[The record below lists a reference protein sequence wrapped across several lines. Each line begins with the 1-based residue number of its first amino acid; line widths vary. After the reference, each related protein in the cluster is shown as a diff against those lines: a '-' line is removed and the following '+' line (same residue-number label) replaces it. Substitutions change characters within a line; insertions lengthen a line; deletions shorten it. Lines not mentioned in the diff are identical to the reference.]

1 MSYTFLGAGVLVAAA
16 GLLFAYLFRRLIAP
30 DRFLQP
36 SLEWCSHFSID
47 RYRPMERLFSEKD
60 YRFLA
65 DQPGYSPRLA
75 RRLRA
80 ERRHIF
86 RQYLRS
92 LGRDFNR
99 LHTAARFLVLQAPE
113 DRPDLVVALFRQR
126 MGFRYAM
133 AMVHCSLTLQALGIG
148 TVDVRGLV
156 RAIEQMGEQFRQ
168 ASAVPATVT
177 VAAA

>member
-1 MSYTFLGAGVLVAAA
+1 MSYTLLGAGVLVAAA
-16 GLLFAYLFRRLIAP
+16 GLLFACLFRRLIAP

-36 SLEWCSHFSID
+36 SLGWCNYFSID
-47 RYRPMERLFSEKD
+47 RYRPMERLFSDED

-75 RRLRA
+75 RRLKA
-80 ERRHIF
+80 ERRRIF

-99 LHTAARFLVLQAPE
+99 LYTAARFLILQSPE
-113 DRPDLVVALFRQR
+113 DRPDLVTALLRQR
-126 MGFRYAM
+126 LVFRYAM
-133 AMVHCSLTLQALGIG
+133 AVVHWRLALQTLGIG
-148 TVDVRGLV
+148 TVDVSGLV
-156 RAIEQMGEQFRQ
+156 RALEQMGQQFRQ
-168 ASAVPATVT
+168 ASVALAT